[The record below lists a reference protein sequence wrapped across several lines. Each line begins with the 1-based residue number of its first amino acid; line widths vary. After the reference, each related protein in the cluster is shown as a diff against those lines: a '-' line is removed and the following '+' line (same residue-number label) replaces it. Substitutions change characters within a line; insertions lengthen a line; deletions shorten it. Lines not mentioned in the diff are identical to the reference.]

1 MVSKLNMILQGIRDI
16 ALIAVSV
23 LTMSTSYGK
32 WDIEPANYVQFSVA
46 SVFFI
51 LSIINITLLLKKVTW
66 KGYYYFN
73 AIVQLL
79 PAFMLTLFG
88 SWIGPPFLALNVAI
102 LVTLI
107 ERKEKQQEPEQPKQA

>member
-1 MVSKLNMILQGIRDI
+1 MLNMILQGIRDI

-23 LTMSTSYGK
+23 SIMSTSYSQWGT
-32 WDIEPANYVQFSVA
+32 ETAHYVLFIA

-51 LSIINITLLLKKVTW
+51 LSIINTTLLLRKVTS

-73 AIVQLL
+73 AIAQLF
-79 PAFMLTLFG
+79 PALMLTLFG
-88 SWIGPPFLALNVAI
+88 SWIGPPFLTLNVAI

-107 ERKEKQQEPEQPKQA
+107 ERKKKQEPEQSKQA

>member
-1 MVSKLNMILQGIRDI
+1 MVSKLNMVLQGIRDI

-23 LTMSTSYGK
+23 LIMSTSYSQLGT
-32 WDIEPANYVQFSVA
+32 ETAHYVLFSIA

-73 AIVQLL
+73 AIAQLL

-88 SWIGPPFLALNVAI
+88 SWIGPPFLTLNVAI

-107 ERKEKQQEPEQPKQA
+107 ERKKKQEPEQSKQA